1 VYRLSASAETPARFT
16 PVYLTLGSNI
26 DPEHNLPRAV
36 QILGETHSV
45 LKASSV
51 WETPPV
57 GTTGANFLN
66 AAVLIETQH
75 DAERLKSGIL
85 RPIEVRLGRV
95 RTADKNAPR
104 PIDIDIAIFGEQI
117 IDQEL
122 WTLPHLA
129 VPLAEIAAGLRQ
141 PASQVTLQFIA
152 NQFRAA
158 GVLTRRSDVQ
168 IR

>member
-1 VYRLSASAETPARFT
+1 LSASAETPARFI

-36 QILGETHSV
+36 QILGETHPV

-66 AAVLIETQH
+66 AAVLIESQH
-75 DAERLKSGIL
+75 DSERLKSGVL

-95 RTADKNAPR
+95 RTADKYAPR

-117 IDQEL
+117 IDQEI

-129 VPLAEIAAGLRQ
+129 VSLAEIAIDLQQ
-141 PASQVTLQFIA
+141 PASSVTLHAIA
-152 NQFRAA
+152 SQFRAT
-158 GVLTRRSDVQ
+158 GVLTLRSDVQ

>member
-1 VYRLSASAETPARFT
+1 LSASAETPTRFT

-36 QILGETHSV
+36 QILGETHPV

-51 WETPPV
+51 WETLPV

-66 AAVLIETQH
+66 AAILIETRH
-75 DAERLKSGIL
+75 DSERLKSDFL
-85 RPIEVRLGRV
+85 RPIEVLLGRV

-117 IDQEL
+117 IDQDI

-129 VPLAEIAAGLRQ
+129 VPLAEIAGDLQ
-141 PASQVTLQFIA
+141 HPGSVVTLQSIA
-152 NQFRAA
+152 NRFLCAGGIITRANIH
-158 GVLTRRSDVQ
+158 LHHD
-168 IR
+168 